1 MNIEITT
8 QARPVEMAAAEL
20 KSYLG
25 RMGSEEILPSTW
37 RIGIEDLTPYGITD
51 LPDAKLDDAYYI
63 EVDEKG
69 ACIFGSNARSVLLGV
84 YRYLTEIGC
93 RFLRPGAEYEIVP
106 QKQRAEEFFAH
117 CAHKASLRHRGAC
130 IEGATSVENIL
141 DFIDWSPKIGFNS
154 FFLQFKYPHQFLQR
168 WYDHVR
174 SPKLAPQRWSMEQS
188 IAVDAVLSDAMEQR
202 GILQHRV
209 GHGWT
214 GEALGYTATG
224 WETDDT
230 QLPPEKMALLAEIG
244 GKREL
249 FGGVPTNTNLCY
261 SNPQVVELYSE
272 KVLAYVRE
280 HPEADYLH
288 LWLADMFNNACECEQ
303 CRKKILTD
311 HYIHMMNVVDEKLTR
326 EGFDTKLVFLLY
338 QELLWAPETETLHNP
353 DRFVLM
359 FAPITRT
366 FMKSYQ
372 QAGELPPAP
381 PYVLN
386 HINMPRSMED
396 NLTMLKGWQEKV
408 SCDSFIYDYH
418 LGKAH
423 YGDPGYVRLS
433 RIISED
439 LKAHKGL
446 GMNGIN
452 SCQELRAFLP
462 NALPNYVMGQTSMDT
477 SLAFDEIASDYYQ
490 SAYGA
495 KGSQV
500 FAYLE
505 QLSDLYDI
513 DYFVGYREAQ
523 SADMKERFEKVLTLT
538 KAFAPVIEE
547 TLAGE
552 LAPVN
557 RRFWREL
564 SYHKDYVEKLT
575 HAMLLRAE
583 GKDTKEAY
591 REFTDL
597 VRENEPEF
605 QKSLDVY
612 RIVEVTQV
620 YTRFKEA

>member
-1 MNIEITT
+1 MKIQIMA
-8 QARPVEMAAAEL
+8 QARPVETAAAEL
-20 KSYLG
+20 KNYLM
-25 RMGSEEILPSTW
+25 RMGCEEILPQDW
-37 RIGIEDLTPYGITD
+37 QLGVQDLAPYGITD
-51 LPDAKLDDAYYI
+51 LPDSELDDAYYI
-63 EVDEKG
+63 EVSADK
-69 ACIFGSNARSVLLGV
+69 ACIYGSNARSVLLGV

-106 QKQRAEEFFAH
+106 QKQHAEEFFAH

-130 IEGATSVENIL
+130 IEGATSIENIL

-174 SPKLAPQRWSMEQS
+174 SPKLAPQHWSMQQS
-188 IAVDAVLSDAMEQR
+188 VDADAVLDEAMKQR

-224 WETDDT
+224 WDTDDA
-230 QLPPEKMALLAEIG
+230 QLPEEKTALLAEIG

-261 SNPQVVELYSE
+261 SNPKVVELYSE
-272 KVLAYVRE
+272 KVLEYVRE
-280 HPEADYLH
+280 HPEVDYLH

-326 EGFDTKLVFLLY
+326 EGFQTKLVFLLY

-386 HINMPRSMED
+386 HIKMPRSMED
-396 NLTMLKGWQEKV
+396 NLTMLKGWQKKV

-433 RIISED
+433 RIISDD
-439 LKAHKGL
+439 LKAHKSL
-446 GMNGIN
+446 GMNGIS

-462 NALPNYVMGQTSMDT
+462 NALPNYVMGQVAMDT
-477 SLAFDEIASDYYQ
+477 EKSFNDIASDYYQ
-490 SAYGA
+490 SAYGV
-495 KGSQV
+495 KWTQV
-500 FAYLE
+500 FDYLE
-505 QLSDLYDI
+505 QISDLYDI
-513 DYFVGYREAQ
+513 DYFVGYHEAQ
-523 SADMKERFEKVLTLT
+523 SAEMQERFKKVLALIE
-538 KAFAPVIEE
+538 KFEPVIRQ
-547 TLAGE
+547 TLAE
-552 LAPVN
+552 PLSPVQK
-557 RRFWREL
+557 RFWREL
-564 SYHKDYVEKLT
+564 SYHKEYVEKLT
-575 HAMLLRAE
+575 NAMLLRAE
-583 GKDTKEAY
+583 GADTKDAY
-591 REFTDL
+591 RAFTDL

-612 RIVEVTQV
+612 RVVEVTQV
-620 YTRFKEA
+620 YTKFKEA

>member
-1 MNIEITT
+1 MKIQIMA
-8 QARPVEMAAAEL
+8 QARPVETAAAEL
-20 KSYLG
+20 KNYLT
-25 RMGSEEILPSTW
+25 RMGREEILPQDW
-37 RIGIEDLTPYGITD
+37 QLGVQDLAPYGITD
-51 LPDAKLDDAYYI
+51 LPDSELDDAYYI
-63 EVDEKG
+63 EVSADK
-69 ACIFGSNARSVLLGV
+69 ACIYGSNARSVLLGV

-106 QKQRAEEFFAH
+106 QKQHAEEFFAH

-130 IEGATSVENIL
+130 IEGATSIENIL

-174 SPKLAPQRWSMEQS
+174 SPKLAPQHWSMQQS
-188 IAVDAVLSDAMEQR
+188 VDADAVLDEAMKQR

-224 WETDDT
+224 WDTDDA
-230 QLPPEKMALLAEIG
+230 QLPEEKTALLAEIG

-261 SNPQVVELYSE
+261 SNPKVVELYSE
-272 KVLAYVRE
+272 KVLEYVRE
-280 HPEADYLH
+280 HPEVDYLH

-326 EGFDTKLVFLLY
+326 EGFQTKLVFLLY

-386 HINMPRSMED
+386 HIKMPRSMED
-396 NLTMLKGWQEKV
+396 NLTMLKGWQKKV

-433 RIISED
+433 RIISDD
-439 LKAHKGL
+439 LKAHKSL
-446 GMNGIN
+446 GMNGIS

-462 NALPNYVMGQTSMDT
+462 NALPNYVMGQVAMDT
-477 SLAFDEIASDYYQ
+477 EKSFNDIASDYYQ

-495 KGSQV
+495 KWAQV
-500 FAYLE
+500 FDYLE
-505 QLSDLYDI
+505 QISDLYDI
-513 DYFVGYREAQ
+513 DYFVGYHEAV
-523 SADMKERFEKVLTLT
+523 SAEMQERFKKVLALIE
-538 KAFAPVIEE
+538 KFEPVIRQ
-547 TLAGE
+547 TLAE
-552 LAPVN
+552 PLPPVQK
-557 RRFWREL
+557 RFWREL
-564 SYHKDYVEKLT
+564 SYHKEYVEKLT
-575 HAMLLRAE
+575 NAMLLRAE
-583 GKDTKEAY
+583 GADTKEAY
-591 REFTDL
+591 RAFTDL

-612 RIVEVTQV
+612 RVVEVTQV
-620 YTRFKEA
+620 YTKFKEA